1 MTSKINTL
9 FILSFLLLN
18 LNSCKTLQ
26 IEKPNESYLPANLAP
41 AISEIPLLVE
51 VDVKKLETAVN
62 ARMVGLIFE
71 DANVSNKDL
80 SVKVWKAQ
88 NFSFTVKD
96 NVIEYRVPLKIWTR
110 FAWKIEK
117 FGFSVGDFYE
127 ATGTIALTYK
137 TTIAIDKNWKLVS
150 NTSSSGFQWI
160 ETPKLNVIGVNVPL
174 TPIANMVLSQSEK
187 IISEQIDNAL
197 INAID
202 LKQYVSQAWME
213 IQKPRQISAENNAWI
228 RITPKDV
235 YVSPFS
241 TVGNKLSIAMSMYA
255 QIESFVG
262 SKPSA
267 NSKVALPPFKIV
279 NRPPNDFNLNIAG
292 DVTFAKILEMA
303 KVQLL
308 NKSFSE
314 GNKSITIIDL
324 SIFGNEGRAVFVADV
339 TGSLKGRIY
348 FNGKME
354 YNPEKMA
361 VEITDPQFDVKT
373 SNALLKS
380 ASWLLKGVILKQL
393 TPYLTYPVKQDLE
406 QMKLH
411 ANQMLSNYSIMDG
424 ILLQGKLT
432 GLNVT
437 NLILVPGA
445 VRIQANVK
453 GNVALKVADLKF

>member
-1 MTSKINTL
+1 
-9 FILSFLLLN
+9 
-18 LNSCKTLQ
+18 
-26 IEKPNESYLPANLAP
+26 
-41 AISEIPLLVE
+41 
-51 VDVKKLETAVN
+51 
-62 ARMVGLIFE
+62 
-71 DANVSNKDL
+71 
-80 SVKVWKAQ
+80 
-88 NFSFTVKD
+88 
-96 NVIEYRVPLKIWTR
+96 
-110 FAWKIEK
+110 
-117 FGFSVGDFYE
+117 
-127 ATGTIALTYK
+127 
-137 TTIAIDKNWKLVS
+137 
-150 NTSSSGFQWI
+150 
-160 ETPKLNVIGVNVPL
+160 
-174 TPIANMVLSQSEK
+174 MVLSQSEK

-292 DVTFAKILEMA
+292 DVSFAKILEMA